1 MDTSEPRLV
10 FQGAAWKWG
19 LTTLIYI
26 SLVVGFSWA
35 IASGIH
41 HWRTTY
47 VLPSASPEFK
57 LAIYVCGIVIFAA
70 NGVYTFLN
78 LCFPP
83 KITLTREG
91 FSVSGTKKVALTRW
105 DDIHEFDVGRGRGK
119 QEWIYCI
126 LKSNADSDLK
136 KPLWQNWIGSH
147 RYTIVIKAEESA
159 GYIVKTLNDWRRH
172 YGKNYVP

>member
-1 MDTSEPRLV
+1 MDASEPRLV

-19 LTTLIYI
+19 LTTLLYI

-47 VLPSASPEFK
+47 ILPSASPEFK
-57 LAIYVCGIVIFAA
+57 LAIYVCGIIIFVA
-70 NGVYTFLN
+70 NGCYAFIN

-83 KITLTREG
+83 EITLTREG
-91 FSVSGTKKVALTRW
+91 FSVSGTKKVPLTRW
-105 DDIHEFDVGRGRGK
+105 ADVQEFGVGRRRGK

-126 LKSNADSDLK
+126 LRSNAGSNLK
-136 KPLWQNWIGSH
+136 KPFRQNWIGSG
-147 RYTIVIKAEESA
+147 RYTSVIKAEESA
-159 GYIVKTLNDWRRH
+159 GYIAKTLTDWH
-172 YGKNYVP
+172 LQYGKN